1 MHLSTDRPPSG
12 FVKSLRYL
20 EACVEVSVQPLH
32 DEQHSDAGP
41 VSIGVIDHGAVQI
54 DETLVLGQSPAK
66 ERERKDNNNSV
77 T

>member
-1 MHLSTDRPPSG
+1 M
-12 FVKSLRYL
+12 
-20 EACVEVSVQPLH
+20 QPLH